1 MLTVHTLARCAL
13 IACASTPLALFA
25 QTTHVYRYKER
36 IELTPDT
43 TRVAEI
49 QAGRVKL
56 RSALAAGPTRAEAH
70 ADLFTAPVFI
80 DDLGGAMFPSRHFI
94 VRFASDTDADTARD
108 LVAAAGGAV
117 IETDFG
123 GMPGVMRAHIDTL
136 DGSRVLEAANRLAQ
150 LDRVRFAE
158 PEFVFTGRGAH
169 ALATSAEPSDPL
181 FRQQWHLENTGL
193 VYQGVT
199 GAPDFDIDILGAWS
213 ITRGDPETIV
223 VVLDT
228 GVAPHPDLPPITLGA
243 DFTNDPI
250 ETGAPFNTCDR
261 HGTAVAGLIAAIADN
276 ERGGAGVAPNI
287 TLASAR
293 VFTSNPACDGSWT
306 ASSSQTVAALAWAR
320 QIGARVTCN
329 ANSYGFQS
337 AAVADAYEAARAEG
351 IVHIA
356 SAGNSGANAPNFPAS
371 LDSVLAVGAT
381 AADGTLAP
389 FSNTGLNTGSN
400 TGAGIA
406 FVAPGVAL
414 PTTDRPGGAGYTNND
429 SVLFTGT
436 SASAPVAAGVAALLA
451 SHHPEFTPAH
461 IAQRLAD
468 TCLDLGQPGFDTA
481 FGAGQLNAR
490 DALAL
495 TACSPA
501 DITGAGLMDGVPDG
515 RVTLSDFTAYVA
527 RWSLGDPRADITPD
541 GACEPE
547 GPLDGVTLSDL
558 SCYLA
563 IWDRGCP

>member
-1 MLTVHTLARCAL
+1 MFTLHTLARCEL
-13 IACASTPLALFA
+13 IACVTTPLALFA
-25 QTTHVYRYKER
+25 QTTHVYRYKDR

-43 TRVAEI
+43 GRVAELH
-49 QAGRVKL
+49 AGRVAL
-56 RSALAAGPTRAEAH
+56 RSTLTTGPMIHRTPEAA
-70 ADLFTAPVFI
+70 FIAPVFI
-80 DDLGGAMFPSRHFI
+80 DDLGNAMFPSREI
-94 VRFASDTDADTARD
+94 TVRFAPGTDADTARD
-108 LVAAAGGAV
+108 LVTAAGGTV

-123 GMPGVMRAHIDTL
+123 GMPGVVRARIDTL
-136 DGSRVLEAANRLAQ
+136 DGASVLEAANRLAQ

-158 PEFVFTGRGAH
+158 PDFIFTGRGALAH
-169 ALATSAEPSDPL
+169 AATPEPSDPL
-181 FRQQWHLENTGL
+181 FRQQWHLENTGR

-223 VVLDT
+223 VILDT

-250 ETGAPFNTCDR
+250 ETGAPFNNCDR
-261 HGTAVAGLIAAIADN
+261 HGTAVAGLIAAITDN

-306 ASSSQTVAALAWAR
+306 ASSRQTVAALAWAR

-371 LDSVLAVGAT
+371 LGSVLAVGAPH
-381 AADGTLAP
+381 ADGPLAP
-389 FSNTGLNTGSN
+389 FSNP
-400 TGAGIA
+400 GAGIA

-468 TCLDLGQPGFDTA
+468 TCLDLGQPDFDTA
-481 FGAGQLNAR
+481 FGAGQLNAH

-515 RVTLSDFTAYVA
+515 RGTLSDFTAYVA

-541 GACEPE
+541 GACEPG

-558 SCYLA
+558 SCFLA